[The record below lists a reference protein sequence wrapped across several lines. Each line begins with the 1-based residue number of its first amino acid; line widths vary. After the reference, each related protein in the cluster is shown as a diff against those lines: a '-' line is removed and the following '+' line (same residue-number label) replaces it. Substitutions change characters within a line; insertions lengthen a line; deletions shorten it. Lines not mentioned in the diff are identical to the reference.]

1 MSFPSVNGHYCTI
14 FFFIFVKN
22 EEATQENK
30 IKFDKA
36 DLRKKRM
43 INFVGRPTLVLKELF
58 ASLCKAEETEQISV
72 SEKGRIE

>member
-1 MSFPSVNGHYCTI
+1 MAELSFPSVNGHYCTI

-22 EEATQENK
+22 QEATQENK

-43 INFVGRPTLVLKELF
+43 ISFVADLL
-58 ASLCKAEETEQISV
+58 
-72 SEKGRIE
+72 